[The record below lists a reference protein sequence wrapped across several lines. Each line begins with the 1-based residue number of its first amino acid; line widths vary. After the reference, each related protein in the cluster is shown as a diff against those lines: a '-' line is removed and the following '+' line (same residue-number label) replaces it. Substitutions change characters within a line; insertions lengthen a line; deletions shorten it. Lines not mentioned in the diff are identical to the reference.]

1 VDFRQLG
8 CTGEDETSRL
18 AIGIVGSLPLSPSD
32 QTRFELAGQRL
43 RSTSTTR
50 RGMTMR
56 RSSCVLRPS
65 RTRRP
70 IPLPSRLTRVRT
82 VMMRFSKSTSSLPVQ
97 AEDFGA
103 AQTESEGQIDQRLQ
117 RVALNLR

>member
-18 AIGIVGSLPLSPSD
+18 AIGIVGSLPLSPRN
-32 QTRFELAGQRL
+32 QPRLELPRPALVQDVGDEARHDYAALGLRL
-43 RSTSTTR
+43 EAFAHQETNTLAQPVDARSHR
-50 RGMTMR
+50 DDA
-56 RSSCVLRPS
+56 VLE
-65 RTRRP
+65 
-70 IPLPSRLTRVRT
+70 IDI
-82 VMMRFSKSTSSLPVQ
+82 LPVQ
-97 AEDFGA
+97 AEDFVA